1 MDKTHSHKSAR
12 KRTPQHDETAAPLM
26 TPDAVVQMQRVV
38 GNRAMT
44 QMLQRK
50 VSTQTLNVTAD
61 ATDGVTYMEAIIGA
75 ASTWG
80 RGSKA
85 QPGQPSRIKSVGA
98 LKGRYVGGHML
109 NQEVGGDGTWDN
121 MIVQSHTSNTN
132 MNLHDNIIKRL
143 GYVADSLEDM
153 GNTTQKQYEYYIKE
167 EIDVNAANPDG
178 SSNFAAENF
187 IPASLDVTLTPR
199 KRHKTTKVASDWT
212 THNETINNPYH
223 VVNVPPYP
231 RAPNAPYRRRQTP
244 AQKWAADRRKLK
256 KLAGTY
262 AYYLTKAQLRLAR
275 GIGPTVAMN
284 LRKFFKANQ
293 MPLKTLAKQDLTG
306 LGFNLNHIH
315 ALRSAGI
322 K

>member
-1 MDKTHSHKSAR
+1 VDKTHSHKSAR

-231 RAPNAPYRRRQTP
+231 RAPHIAAPRRLSPKQMASKR
-244 AQKWAADRRKLK
+244 
-256 KLAGTY
+256 
-262 AYYLTKAQLRLAR
+262 LRLFKPHKGKNAYTLTQNQLKLVK
-275 GIGPTVAMN
+275 GIGPVSATALYN
-284 LRKFFKANQ
+284 FLQANN
-293 MPLKTLAKQDLTG
+293 MPLSTLYTQNLTG
-306 LGFNLNHIH
+306 KKFKKLHVRLLI
-315 ALRSAGI
+315 AAGL